1 MAALWSWERWK
12 VECSRGW
19 KWKFSYEFISNRGNM
34 ITVMMLIRSLAE
46 EEHTQCGWDWNVA
59 RAALFTRVG
68 CEFISWAIY
77 IYILSPMFTYFIP
90 LFGCMFGAT
99 NKYESTGVGD
109 MKMPR
114 CKKYF
119 KKKNNGTRA
128 ITVKNGSSKVVT
140 SMQIITTIEIVDMK
154 CQSSNVANKNWRQ
167 LILCLSHRAQ
177 M

>member
-1 MAALWSWERWK
+1 MSQYIFSTHGLTKTTTITITQWWQHFGAGSGGKSSVAGDENENSVMNSFRIEVIWLPLW
-12 VECSRGW
+12 CSSVHWQKKNTRRYW
-19 KWKFSYEFISNRGNM
+19 
-34 ITVMMLIRSLAE
+34 T
-46 EEHTQCGWDWNVA
+46 VA

-114 CKKYF
+114 CKKY
-119 KKKNNGTRA
+119 
-128 ITVKNGSSKVVT
+128 I
-140 SMQIITTIEIVDMK
+140 
-154 CQSSNVANKNWRQ
+154 
-167 LILCLSHRAQ
+167 
-177 M
+177 